1 MTTLANSPTAKATVS
16 AAAMAGGPAAIA
28 PAKTIYQA
36 LNQKSNNPAGDD
48 ASRAAARAF
57 LGAQLE
63 QARRLPHDLPADIGQ
78 MADWITARSESVG
91 AEYHAYLQARRAGA
105 PRRYFS
111 NKAHALYFIKNVAP
125 TKLVD
130 GSWLYGTLSRWDDP
144 DFRPLIQTYLEE
156 LGDGVPEKNHVVLYK
171 KLLAAHGC
179 DQWHDL
185 PDDHFTQGAIQLA
198 LGYDAERF
206 LPEIIGFNLGYEQ
219 LPLHLLITAYEL
231 NELGID
237 PYYFTLHITVDNGG
251 SGHASM
257 AVQGLRQL
265 LPRCGDDAAFLRR
278 VRDGYRLNDLGA
290 GTSSVIAGFDLQA
303 ELVRILAAKAAVGKN
318 MHSDYCRVG
327 GRGINDWLAEPKQ
340 IPAMLAALESAGWIK
355 RGEPAENSRFWRL
368 IQSERAEMFGVFST
382 YEQQVLSDWIATA
395 PGDGASDRKDDGES
409 DRAPAA
415 PRQLSHRARQ
425 RALDTL
431 GLHHSPRP
439 QGGVRG
445 VIRHHMHG
453 EDSANDAG
461 FGTEL
466 RQLEQRVAGAG
477 SKQAAM
483 ALLQSY
489 MTPALHH
496 GALGLMATR
505 MFHRLMD

>member
-1 MTTLANSPTAKATVS
+1 MSNLAHSLPAITAPDQAS
-16 AAAMAGGPAAIA
+16 AVTAQH
-28 PAKTIYQA
+28 IYQLLDRA
-36 LNQKSNNPAGDD
+36 AGDT
-48 ASRAAARAF
+48 ASGTAARAF
-57 LGAQLE
+57 LAQQLE
-63 QARRLPHDLPADIGQ
+63 QACRLPDDLPADVGQ
-78 MADWITARSESVG
+78 MADWITERSESVG
-91 AEYHAYLQARRAGA
+91 AEYRAYLQARRSGE

-111 NKAHALYFIKNVAP
+111 TKAHALYFVRNVAP

-130 GSWLYGTLSRWDDP
+130 GAWLFGLLARWDDP

-171 KLLAAHGC
+171 KLLATHGC

-206 LPEIIGFNLGYEQ
+206 LPEIIGYNLGYEQ

-251 SGHASM
+251 TGHAYK
-257 AVQGLRQL
+257 AVQGLQQL

-290 GTSSVIAGFDLQA
+290 NTCSVIADFDLQE
-303 ELVRILAAKAAVGKN
+303 ELVRILAAKSVVGQN
-318 MHSDYCRVG
+318 MHSDYCRVA
-327 GRGINDWLAEPKQ
+327 GRSINDWLSDPRQ
-340 IPAMLAALESAGWIK
+340 IPAMLAALEAAGWIK
-355 RGEPAENSRFWRL
+355 HGEPAENSRFWKL
-368 IQSERAEMFGVFST
+368 IQSERAEMFGVFSV
-382 YEQQVLSDWIATA
+382 YEQQVLSDWIAATPDVTDA
-395 PGDGASDRKDDGES
+395 NS
-409 DRAPAA
+409 A
-415 PRQLSHRARQ
+415 PRVLSHRARQ

-439 QGGVRG
+439 QAGGVRG
-445 VIRHHMHG
+445 VIRHHLHAD
-453 EDSANDAG
+453 DSANDAG
-461 FGTEL
+461 FGGEL
-466 RQLEQRVAGAG
+466 RQLEQRVAGLG

-483 ALLQSY
+483 ALLQSH
-489 MTPALHH
+489 MTPSRHH
-496 GALGLMATR
+496 SALGLMATR
-505 MFHRLMD
+505 MFCRLID

>member
-1 MTTLANSPTAKATVS
+1 MSNLAHSLPTVPANLKAADTTAH
-16 AAAMAGGPAAIA
+16 
-28 PAKTIYQA
+28 TIYQLLDRA
-36 LNQKSNNPAGDD
+36 AGDS
-48 ASRAAARAF
+48 ASATAARTF
-57 LGAQLE
+57 LEQQLE
-63 QARRLPHDLPADIGQ
+63 QARRLPLDLPQDIGQ
-78 MADWITARSESVG
+78 MAEWITQRSESVG
-91 AEYHAYLQARRAGA
+91 DEYRDYLQARRAGQ

-111 NKAHALYFIKNVAP
+111 NKAHALYFVRNVAP

-130 GSWLYGTLSRWDDP
+130 GAWLFGLLARWDDP

-171 KLLAAHGC
+171 KLLATHGC

-185 PDDHFTQGAIQLA
+185 PDGHFTQGAIQLA

-206 LPEIIGFNLGYEQ
+206 LPEIIGYNLGYEQ

-251 SGHASM
+251 SGHAYK
-257 AVQGLRQL
+257 AVQGLQQL

-290 GTSSVIAGFDLQA
+290 STCSVIGDFDLQD
-303 ELVRILAAKAAVGKN
+303 ELVRILAAKSVVGRN
-318 MHSDYCRVG
+318 MHSDYCRVA
-327 GRGINDWLAEPKQ
+327 GRSINDWLADPRQ
-340 IPAMLAALESAGWIK
+340 IPAMLAALEAAGWIK
-355 RGEPAENSRFWRL
+355 RGEPAENSRFWKL
-368 IQSERAEMFGVFST
+368 IQSERAEMFGVFSV

-395 PGDGASDRKDDGES
+395 PDAADAGAAKT
-409 DRAPAA
+409 
-415 PRQLSHRARQ
+415 PRVLSHRARQ

-439 QGGVRG
+439 QAAGLRG
-445 VIRHHMHG
+445 VIRHHLHG
-453 EDSANDAG
+453 DNGANDANDAG
-461 FGTEL
+461 AGGEL
-466 RQLEQRVAGAG
+466 RQLEQRVAGLG

-483 ALLQSY
+483 ALLQSH
-489 MTPALHH
+489 MTPSRHH
-496 GALGLMATR
+496 SALGLMATR
-505 MFHRLMD
+505 MFCRLID